1 MVSRERFDEFVG
13 KHARFIR
20 QILGANPVVGE
31 NRFVGLAEETADFF
45 HEVFLSGTEL
55 LACRDL

>member
-1 MVSRERFDEFVG
+1 
-13 KHARFIR
+13 
-20 QILGANPVVGE
+20 
-31 NRFVGLAEETADFF
+31 VGLAEETANFF